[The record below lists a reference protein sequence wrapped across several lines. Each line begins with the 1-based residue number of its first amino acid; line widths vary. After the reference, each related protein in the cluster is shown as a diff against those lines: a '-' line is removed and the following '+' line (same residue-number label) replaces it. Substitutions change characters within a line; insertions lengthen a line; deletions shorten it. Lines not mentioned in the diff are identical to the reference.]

1 MKKAQFLLLA
11 LFWCCTITLLAQNPQ
26 RIKGEVLVQLQP
38 KQNINTLLADLER
51 LNNKPTYLR
60 PQRCLIPSLNIYL
73 LSFSEQQV
81 PAEKMLTALKKHSTV
96 DIAQYNHILEQ
107 RNTPND
113 LFFPNQWQYINTG
126 ANGGTPNADI
136 DADLAWD
143 ITTGGLTSYNDTIVV
158 AILDD
163 GCNEFHPD
171 WGNNLWRNHQEIPN
185 SIDDDGNGYI
195 DDIKGYNTYSDND
208 DISGG
213 ILGGD
218 HGTPVAGIV
227 GAKGNNASGV
237 TGVNWNIKLMI
248 IVATGDE
255 ADAIAGYGYALA
267 NRQLYNQTYG
277 ARGAFVVATNAS
289 WGVNFGQPADA
300 PIWCSLYDDLG
311 SEGILNAGAT
321 ANSNVDVDAQ
331 GDLPTA
337 CPSDFLI
344 TVTNLTNTNEKYGP
358 AGYGTN
364 TIDLGAYGQ
373 NTYTMKVGND
383 YGTFTGTSAATPHVS
398 GAIGLLY
405 AVACPQ
411 FIQLAKTNPPQAA
424 LLAKQF
430 IIDGTKPNPSLSGIT
445 VSGGALNLF
454 NTLQLVQQYGCTAQ
468 GCPTPFYIHTTNISG
483 NFATLTW
490 LSEQTNTNFIVQ
502 YGIEGQNPTTITTTN
517 NTITLNMLN
526 ICSNYTV
533 RIATLCGT
541 DTSQY
546 STPYTF
552 TTLGCCTFPQNITA
566 IPISNNFHRIKWTP
580 IFGALGYVVQ
590 YKTNTSTNWISIPTT
605 DTTIVITALTPC
617 TLYDYKVRTNCN
629 GSISSDFSPI
639 KNFTTLGCGACTDHT
654 YCNSKGQSS
663 ATEWIADV
671 QVGTWNNPSNNDNG
685 YKDYGNISLS
695 ITRGLNYPI
704 QLTPGFSVGAFTEY
718 FKVWI
723 DFNQNGTFGDDFVE
737 LIYDSQTPQTT
748 TVNGTFTVSPTAIV
762 GQTKMRVSM
771 KYMEATSSPPT
782 PCETFLF
789 GEVEDYCL
797 QISTD
802 PIGYTTPSA
811 PTIKTHWQQD
821 ILTIQCQTNNTQ
833 NQNIQITLININGQ
847 TTIKETIPTN
857 NQNHQITT
865 THLPEGIYILQ
876 ISNTQAT
883 YNWQQKITIIR

>member
-1 MKKAQFLLLA
+1 
-11 LFWCCTITLLAQNPQ
+11 
-26 RIKGEVLVQLQP
+26 
-38 KQNINTLLADLER
+38 
-51 LNNKPTYLR
+51 
-60 PQRCLIPSLNIYL
+60 
-73 LSFSEQQV
+73 
-81 PAEKMLTALKKHSTV
+81 
-96 DIAQYNHILEQ
+96 
-107 RNTPND
+107 
-113 LFFPNQWQYINTG
+113 
-126 ANGGTPNADI
+126 
-136 DADLAWD
+136 
-143 ITTGGLTSYNDTIVV
+143 
-158 AILDD
+158 
-163 GCNEFHPD
+163 
-171 WGNNLWRNHQEIPN
+171 
-185 SIDDDGNGYI
+185 
-195 DDIKGYNTYSDND
+195 
-208 DISGG
+208 
-213 ILGGD
+213 
-218 HGTPVAGIV
+218 
-227 GAKGNNASGV
+227 
-237 TGVNWNIKLMI
+237 
-248 IVATGDE
+248 
-255 ADAIAGYGYALA
+255 
-267 NRQLYNQTYG
+267 
-277 ARGAFVVATNAS
+277 
-289 WGVNFGQPADA
+289 
-300 PIWCSLYDDLG
+300 
-311 SEGILNAGAT
+311 
-321 ANSNVDVDAQ
+321 
-331 GDLPTA
+331 
-337 CPSDFLI
+337 
-344 TVTNLTNTNEKYGP
+344 
-358 AGYGTN
+358 
-364 TIDLGAYGQ
+364 
-373 NTYTMKVGND
+373 
-383 YGTFTGTSAATPHVS
+383 
-398 GAIGLLY
+398 
-405 AVACPQ
+405 
-411 FIQLAKTNPPQAA
+411 
-424 LLAKQF
+424 
-430 IIDGTKPNPSLSGIT
+430 
-445 VSGGALNLF
+445 
-454 NTLQLVQQYGCTAQ
+454 
-468 GCPTPFYIHTTNISG
+468 FYIHTTNISG
-483 NFATLTW
+483 NFATITW

-590 YKTNTSTNWISIPTT
+590 YKNNTSTNWINIPTT

-671 QVGTWNNPSNNDNG
+671 QIGTWNNPSNNDNG

-748 TVNGTFTVSPTAIV
+748 TVNDTFTVPPTAVV

-833 NQNIQITLININGQ
+833 NQNMQITLININGQ

>member
-1 MKKAQFLLLA
+1 MKKAKFLLLA

-38 KQNINTLLADLER
+38 KQNINTLLADLQR

-300 PIWCSLYDDLG
+300 PIWCSL
-311 SEGILNAGAT
+311 
-321 ANSNVDVDAQ
+321 
-331 GDLPTA
+331 
-337 CPSDFLI
+337 
-344 TVTNLTNTNEKYGP
+344 
-358 AGYGTN
+358 
-364 TIDLGAYGQ
+364 
-373 NTYTMKVGND
+373 
-383 YGTFTGTSAATPHVS
+383 
-398 GAIGLLY
+398 
-405 AVACPQ
+405 
-411 FIQLAKTNPPQAA
+411 
-424 LLAKQF
+424 
-430 IIDGTKPNPSLSGIT
+430 
-445 VSGGALNLF
+445 
-454 NTLQLVQQYGCTAQ
+454 
-468 GCPTPFYIHTTNISG
+468 
-483 NFATLTW
+483 
-490 LSEQTNTNFIVQ
+490 
-502 YGIEGQNPTTITTTN
+502 
-517 NTITLNMLN
+517 
-526 ICSNYTV
+526 
-533 RIATLCGT
+533 
-541 DTSQY
+541 
-546 STPYTF
+546 
-552 TTLGCCTFPQNITA
+552 
-566 IPISNNFHRIKWTP
+566 
-580 IFGALGYVVQ
+580 
-590 YKTNTSTNWISIPTT
+590 
-605 DTTIVITALTPC
+605 
-617 TLYDYKVRTNCN
+617 
-629 GSISSDFSPI
+629 
-639 KNFTTLGCGACTDHT
+639 
-654 YCNSKGQSS
+654 
-663 ATEWIADV
+663 
-671 QVGTWNNPSNNDNG
+671 
-685 YKDYGNISLS
+685 
-695 ITRGLNYPI
+695 
-704 QLTPGFSVGAFTEY
+704 
-718 FKVWI
+718 
-723 DFNQNGTFGDDFVE
+723 
-737 LIYDSQTPQTT
+737 
-748 TVNGTFTVSPTAIV
+748 
-762 GQTKMRVSM
+762 
-771 KYMEATSSPPT
+771 
-782 PCETFLF
+782 
-789 GEVEDYCL
+789 
-797 QISTD
+797 
-802 PIGYTTPSA
+802 
-811 PTIKTHWQQD
+811 
-821 ILTIQCQTNNTQ
+821 
-833 NQNIQITLININGQ
+833 
-847 TTIKETIPTN
+847 
-857 NQNHQITT
+857 
-865 THLPEGIYILQ
+865 
-876 ISNTQAT
+876 
-883 YNWQQKITIIR
+883 